1 MEKTKIDEL
10 VDALIEV
17 QRKIIEGILNQFVTK
32 DEFYEITDEL
42 RDVLYK
48 HIEEHKQIK
57 TKYL

>member
-57 TKYL
+57 TK